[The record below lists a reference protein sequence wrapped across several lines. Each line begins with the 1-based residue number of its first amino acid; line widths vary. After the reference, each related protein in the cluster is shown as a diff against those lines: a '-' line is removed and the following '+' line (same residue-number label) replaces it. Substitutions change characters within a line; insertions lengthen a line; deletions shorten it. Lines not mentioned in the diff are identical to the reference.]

1 MPEASV
7 PAVCVRQASTAGT
20 DPCGICP
27 RLAGA
32 APSHLR
38 LLAEGGVRE
47 GAQRLVQRPQLAAD
61 VQEALLR
68 LHTPIDPLQLLGDP
82 VEPLEQGVELP
93 VGDVAT
99 IHVPIVGRGRR
110 CRSRRAYCVRAA
122 HAVASAAMG
131 RGRVATLIA
140 IAAAISLIG
149 AGAGAGAQSSSGGAA
164 SLERQL
170 STAQGTARYLRTLG
184 IDPRGVVI
192 QRGLRN
198 YAGPSCPGA
207 GWNCTSARRVLQVSS
222 RGGANSSTCSRV
234 GSGTSVT
241 SQSCVIV
248 QTGTH
253 GKNSATCNEQATGAG
268 ASLLQ
273 ECTIRQTSTTGPNE
287 AKVTQRSTQGPSCS
301 PVPGTTQQQVQSA
314 TQRATVVQA
323 SASGPM
329 DADVTQDAGQC
340 VVRSG
345 AEQVAQEQTTL
356 QEFTI
361 TQGPEGFNPAS
372 PSCPTT
378 SGTLDADAAQTQ
390 RQSGHAVAA
399 GSGTQRQRADLIG
412 HIDQCSLSHAEY
424 DATQTENQ
432 LLAPNPN
439 VDQTQ
444 IGPAK
449 ILPGAGALPGKGKRS
464 LASGFCCTFQG
475 TNPSDRCAITQRSSQ
490 QANGDAIQT
499 EQLTSRAST
508 TGICSANISA
518 TQNEVTET
526 ISASGSSFDVTLRCL
541 NGDCG
546 PPKAE
551 TALDYIGPT
560 YGRKGSYVTFKAK
573 LSHEGGVISGRTIT
587 FTLGSQSCSGT
598 TDGYGVAKCTIRIA
612 QSPGYYKLTAAF
624 AGDEDFQPSS
634 DSVTFQVKPPDD
646 D

>member
-1 MPEASV
+1 
-7 PAVCVRQASTAGT
+7 
-20 DPCGICP
+20 
-27 RLAGA
+27 
-32 APSHLR
+32 
-38 LLAEGGVRE
+38 
-47 GAQRLVQRPQLAAD
+47 
-61 VQEALLR
+61 
-68 LHTPIDPLQLLGDP
+68 
-82 VEPLEQGVELP
+82 
-93 VGDVAT
+93 
-99 IHVPIVGRGRR
+99 
-110 CRSRRAYCVRAA
+110 
-122 HAVASAAMG
+122 MG
-131 RGRVATLIA
+131 RGRVAAFVA
-140 IAAAISLIG
+140 IAAGISLIG

-170 STAQGTARYLRTLG
+170 STAQGAARYLRTLG
-184 IDPRGVVI
+184 IDSGGVVV

-198 YAGPSCPGA
+198 YAGPSCPGP
-207 GWNCTSARRVLQVSS
+207 GWNCTSARRVLQVAA

-253 GKNSATCNEQATGAG
+253 GKNSATCNEQATVAG
-268 ASLLQ
+268 ASLVQ

-287 AKVTQRSTQGPSCS
+287 AKVTQRSTQGPSCT
-301 PVPGTTQQQVQSA
+301 PVPETTQQQVQSA

-323 SASGPM
+323 SISGPM

-340 VVRSG
+340 VSRSG
-345 AEQVAQEQTTL
+345 AGQVAQEQTTF

-390 RQSGHAVAA
+390 RQSGHAAAA

-432 LLAPNPN
+432 FLAPNPN

-449 ILPGAGALPGKGKRS
+449 IGQGRGIALGKGKRG
-464 LASGFCCTFQG
+464 LASGYCCTFQG
-475 TNPSDRCAITQRSSQ
+475 TNPSDRCTITQQSNQ
-490 QANGDAIQT
+490 QADGDALQT
-499 EQLTSRAST
+499 EELTSRAGT
-508 TGICSANISA
+508 TGTCRANITA
-518 TQNEVTET
+518 TQNDVSET
-526 ISASGSSFDVTLRCL
+526 VSASGSSFDLTLRCQ

-546 PPKAE
+546 PPKVE

-573 LSHEGGVISGRTIT
+573 LSHEGGVVSARTIT
-587 FTLGSQSCSGT
+587 FTLGNQGCSGT

-612 QSPGYYKLTAAF
+612 QSPGYYTLTAAF
-624 AGDEDFQPSS
+624 AGDDDFEPSS
-634 DSVTFQVKPPDD
+634 DSATFHVKPLDD
-646 D
+646 